1 MKIFS
6 LLKFRTKMF
15 LRFLVCV
22 LAFSIL
28 TGCVSVQ
35 PILSADAPAD
45 PNSGYLS
52 GQFSRV
58 KLSGFGLVVK
68 ATDGS
73 AEYVLSMGEDGNFP
87 SAVESQTV
95 VMKLPPGTYRISQ
108 WVTYATL
115 TKETLTR
122 KSLENSPVSQPF
134 KVAPGTVLHLGRY
147 DLGGNKE
154 IVFNGL
160 KMNFK
165 MSPLPTKQREVQSAF
180 VLSYPKLAGLPFH
193 CLFCVDTLRENQVA
207 RD

>member
-1 MKIFS
+1 M
-6 LLKFRTKMF
+6 
-15 LRFLVCV
+15 
-22 LAFSIL
+22 
-28 TGCVSVQ
+28 Q
-35 PILSADAPAD
+35 PILSADAPVD

-73 AEYVLSMGEDGNFP
+73 AEYVLPMGEDSNFP

-122 KSLENSPVSQPF
+122 KSLDNSPVGEPF

-154 IVFNGL
+154 FVFNGL

-165 MSPLPTKQREVQSAF
+165 MSPLPVTKREVQNAF
-180 VLSYPKLAGLPFH
+180 ATSYPKLADLPFQ
-193 CLFCVDTLRENQVA
+193 CLFCVDTVRQSRAANSESA
-207 RD
+207 RQ